1 MAAWQTPIYAS
12 GDFTGNGAMTWTVDS
27 ADRETVRYQLV
38 DTTMRLAFHISSST
52 VAGTPNTDLQI
63 KIPAGKTCS
72 MTVATAIYVNDNGTR
87 SIGWAT
93 AVSGEMVIRCR
104 LINTG
109 NWAAATNTTGVFGQ
123 LLLEVS

>member
-1 MAAWQTPIYAS
+1 
-12 GDFTGNGAMTWTVDS
+12 
-27 ADRETVRYQLV
+27 
-38 DTTMRLAFHISSST
+38 
-52 VAGTPNTDLQI
+52 
-63 KIPAGKTCS
+63 

-93 AVSGEMVIRCR
+93 AVSGETVIRCR

-109 NWAAATNTTGVFGQ
+109 NWAAATNTTGVFGL